1 VKTASIRELKEEL
14 GRLNGAEVT
23 SLCLRLARFKKEN
36 KELLTYL
43 LFEAGNEEDFIT
55 GIKSETTEAFK
66 AINSSN
72 IYLAK
77 KSIRKILRTINKYIR
92 YTASV
97 QVEVELLLHF
107 CFSLKHS
114 GIPFQNSTALDNLFR
129 NQLNKISKS
138 LDTLHEDLQFDYRR
152 QLTGISGQ

>member
-1 VKTASIRELKEEL
+1 MKTASIRELKEEL
-14 GRLNGAEVT
+14 SRHTGAEVI

-43 LFEAGNEEDFIT
+43 LFEAGNEEDFVA

-92 YTASV
+92 YI
-97 QVEVELLLHF
+97 
-107 CFSLKHS
+107 CF
-114 GIPFQNSTALDNLFR
+114 R
-129 NQLNKISKS
+129 
-138 LDTLHEDLQFDYRR
+138 
-152 QLTGISGQ
+152 TG